1 MTDCQDTLNE
11 VLSPREIQE
20 RVVQLARQITDDY
33 NSSSLILVGI
43 LKGAYHFLSDL
54 SRNITVPHLIDF
66 MRLKSYGSGLDSS
79 GQVTITKDL
88 ELPVKEKNVIIVED
102 IIDTG
107 YTLDYLK
114 KMLSLQHAASVK
126 ICCLIDKKERRMV
139 EINADYVGFDIPSGF
154 LVGYGLD
161 YDEKYRYLPGIYH
174 LIPGHEPL
182 SFKPSD
188 R

>member
-1 MTDCQDTLNE
+1 MEYQDTLKE
-11 VLSPREIQE
+11 ILSPEEIQK
-20 RVVQLARQITDDY
+20 RVRELGEEISRDY
-33 NSSSLILVGI
+33 ESSPLMLVGI
-43 LKGAYHFLSDL
+43 LKGAYQFLADL
-54 SRNITVPHLIDF
+54 SRNITTPHTVDF
-66 MRLKSYGSGLDSS
+66 MRLKSYGSGVESS

-88 ELPVKEKNVIIVED
+88 ELPVLGNNVVIVED

-114 KMLSLQHAASVK
+114 KMLSLQNAASVK
-126 ICCLIDKKERRMV
+126 ICCLVDKKERRQV
-139 EINADYVGFDIPSGF
+139 DVNADYVGFDIPRGF

-174 LIPGHEPL
+174 LLPGHEPAN
-182 SFKPSD
+182 FRPSD